1 MKTELKI
8 STLSIICVLSTMIAL
23 PSFGASAVR
32 SLGGAGTYSSASSAA
47 TGGAKP
53 ATGTVGSVRAGSLRA
68 NAPQSTTSS
77 KVSSTRAGAT
87 PRLSI
92 GKYLAGG
99 SVIGGAGSSSGT
111 INPGQSSISDLKK
124 TVDDLVVDVEGLKEE
139 IASLTGEY
147 PTIEFENGVLT
158 IVQDGVSEEINL
170 NDYFASEDSLQA
182 LEDKINEIV
191 IPDLSEYAKK
201 SDLDGLLTSADL
213 SELQSAVDAL
223 ELVDES
229 MDAAIKALQGGMVTA
244 DELNAKVAE
253 LKAVDDGLQ
262 AQIDNLKNSTPS
274 TEGLVNKDYV
284 DGLVGQ
290 LEAADVAL
298 RNAIDAI
305 ENPDVDKAYVDDAI
319 ADLNE
324 AIVALQG
331 ADSAMGQAI
340 TDLQTRL
347 DGVATKDEI
356 KDFVTSSDVETQ
368 IDAAIEG
375 LVTEEQIADFVTTG
389 KLQEEIAKLATKEE
403 IANFVTSDAVSNAIV
418 EATKGLLTAEDVADF
433 VKSGDMANAIENATS
448 GLATKQELAD
458 AKSELQAAIDS
469 INAGQVE
476 LTNYYTK
483 EEANAK
489 FATKDE
495 IENFVTSD
503 QVGAQIDSAVEGLL
517 TSDDLSELQSAVD
530 ALESADESMNAAIAA
545 LQGGM
550 ITADDLNAKVAEL
563 KAVDD
568 GLQTAIDNLQNS
580 IPSTEGLVNKD
591 YVDGLVGQLE
601 AADVAL
607 QNAIDAI
614 EQPDVDKA
622 YVDAAIADLNEAIVA
637 LQGADSTME
646 QAIADLQAGLEDA
659 ATKEEIKDFVKSA
672 EVEAKIQE
680 AVAGLATKEEIA
692 DFVTT
697 GKLQEEIAKLATQD
711 QIKDFITSEYVT
723 NAIAGLQTAED
734 VSQAIENATSG
745 LATKQE
751 LADAKSELQAA
762 IERMDASQVDLTKYY
777 TKEEANAKF
786 ATKDLGNAETAGV
799 TKLYGTTGDSE
810 EGAMTQKAVTD
821 ELNAIS
827 ETLNNFDLDAVLRSV
842 AAQGSY
848 LINFDNAGNVSY
860 TPIEIIGGDFKMLD
874 LTEGAIVPS
883 TTMSLN

>member
-8 STLSIICVLSTMIAL
+8 STLSIICVLSTVIAL

-68 NAPQSTTSS
+68 NAPQSATSS

-124 TVDDLVVDVEGLKEE
+124 TVDDLVIDVEGLKEE

-147 PTIEFENGVLT
+147 PTIEFENGILT

-170 NDYFASEDSLQA
+170 NDYFASEDALQE

-213 SELQSAVDAL
+213 SELQGAVDAL

-229 MDAAIKALQGGMVTA
+229 MDAAIKALQGGMITA
-244 DELNAKVAE
+244 DELNAKVEE
-253 LKAVDDGLQ
+253 LKAVDAGLQ
-262 AQIDNLKNSTPS
+262 TAINELKNSTPS
-274 TEGLVNKDYV
+274 TEGLVDKDYV
-284 DGLVGQ
+284 DGLVGR
-290 LEAADVAL
+290 LEAADVDL
-298 RNAIDAI
+298 RNAIAAI
-305 ENPDVDKAYVDDAI
+305 EQSYVDKAYVDDAI

-340 TDLQTRL
+340 TDLQAGL
-347 DGVATKDEI
+347 EDAATKEEI
-356 KDFVTSSDVETQ
+356 KDFVKSAEV
-368 IDAAIEG
+368 DAKIQEAVAG
-375 LVTEEQIADFVTTG
+375 LATEEQIADFVTNG
-389 KLQEEIAKLATKEE
+389 KLQEEIAKLATKDE
-403 IANFVTSDAVSNAIV
+403 IANFVTSDAVSNAIM
-418 EATKGLLTAEDVADF
+418 EATKDLLTAEDVADF
-433 VKSGDMANAIENATS
+433 VKSGDMANAIES
-448 GLATKQELAD
+448 
-458 AKSELQAAIDS
+458 
-469 INAGQVE
+469 
-476 LTNYYTK
+476 
-483 EEANAK
+483 
-489 FATKDE
+489 
-495 IENFVTSD
+495 
-503 QVGAQIDSAVEGLL
+503 
-517 TSDDLSELQSAVD
+517 
-530 ALESADESMNAAIAA
+530 
-545 LQGGM
+545 
-550 ITADDLNAKVAEL
+550 
-563 KAVDD
+563 
-568 GLQTAIDNLQNS
+568 
-580 IPSTEGLVNKD
+580 
-591 YVDGLVGQLE
+591 
-601 AADVAL
+601 
-607 QNAIDAI
+607 
-614 EQPDVDKA
+614 
-622 YVDAAIADLNEAIVA
+622 
-637 LQGADSTME
+637 
-646 QAIADLQAGLEDA
+646 
-659 ATKEEIKDFVKSA
+659 
-672 EVEAKIQE
+672 
-680 AVAGLATKEEIA
+680 
-692 DFVTT
+692 
-697 GKLQEEIAKLATQD
+697 
-711 QIKDFITSEYVT
+711 
-723 NAIAGLQTAED
+723 
-734 VSQAIENATSG
+734 ATSG

-762 IERMDASQVDLTKYY
+762 IERISASQVDLTKYY

-799 TKLYGTTGDSE
+799 TKLYGTKGESE
-810 EGAMTQKAVTD
+810 DGAMTQKAVTE

-848 LINFDNAGNVSY
+848 LVNFDNAGNVSY
-860 TPIEIIGGDFKMLD
+860 TPISIVDKDLNNSDYYLD
-874 LTEGAIVPS
+874 LTVDAIVPS

>member
-8 STLSIICVLSTMIAL
+8 STLSIICVLSTVIAL

-47 TGGAKP
+47 TAGAKP

-124 TVDDLVVDVEGLKEE
+124 TVDDLVIDVEGLKEE

-147 PTIEFENGVLT
+147 PTIEFENGILT

-170 NDYFASEDSLQA
+170 NDYFASEDALQE

-223 ELVDES
+223 ESADES
-229 MDAAIKALQGGMVTA
+229 MDAAIKALQGGMITA

-262 AQIDNLKNSTPS
+262 TQIDNLKNSTPS
-274 TEGLVNKDYV
+274 TEGLVNKEYV
-284 DGLVGQ
+284 DAIKSN
-290 LEAADVAL
+290 LEAADAAL
-298 RNAIDAI
+298 QNAIDAI
-305 ENPDVDKAYVDDAI
+305 ENPDVDKAYVDAAI
-319 ADLNE
+319 AGLNE
-324 AIVALQG
+324 AIGALRG

-340 TDLQTRL
+340 ADLQAGL
-347 DGVATKDEI
+347 EGAATKEEI
-356 KDFVTSSDVETQ
+356 KDFVKSAEV
-368 IDAAIEG
+368 DAKIQEAVAG
-375 LVTEEQIADFVTTG
+375 LATEEQIADFVTKG
-389 KLQEEIAKLATKEE
+389 QLQEEIAKLATKDE
-403 IANFVTSDAVSNAIV
+403 IANFVTSDAVSNAIA
-418 EATKGLLTAEDVADF
+418 EATKDLLTANDVADF
-433 VKSGDMANAIENATS
+433 VKNGDMANAIENATS

-483 EEANAK
+483 TEAEAK

-517 TSDDLSELQSAVD
+517 TSDDLSELQGAVD
-530 ALESADESMNAAIAA
+530 ALKSADVSMNAAIEA
-545 LQGGM
+545 LQDGM
-550 ITADDLNAKVAEL
+550 ITVDDLNAKVEEL
-563 KAVDD
+563 KAVDA

-580 IPSTEGLVNKD
+580 IPSTEGLVSKEYLD
-591 YVDGLVGQLE
+591 D
-601 AADVAL
+601 
-607 QNAIDAI
+607 
-614 EQPDVDKA
+614 
-622 YVDAAIADLNEAIVA
+622 AIADLDEAIV
-637 LQGADSTME
+637 
-646 QAIADLQAGLEDA
+646 DLQAGLEDA
-659 ATKEEIKDFVKSA
+659 ATKEEIEEFVKSA
-672 EVEAKIQE
+672 EVDAKIQE
-680 AVAGLATKEEIA
+680 AVAGLATKEEIK
-692 DFVTT
+692 DFVTN

-711 QIKDFITSEYVT
+711 QIKDFITSDYVSA
-723 NAIAGLQTAED
+723 AIAGLQTAED
-734 VSQAIENATSG
+734 VSQAIADATSA

-751 LADAKSELQAA
+751 LADAKSELQDA
-762 IERMDASQVDLTKYY
+762 IDSINASQVDLTKYY
-777 TKEEANAKF
+777 TKEEADAKF

-799 TKLYGTTGDSE
+799 TKLYGTKGDSE
-810 EGAMTQKAVTD
+810 EGAMTQKAVT
-821 ELNAIS
+821 EGLNAIS

-848 LINFDNAGNVSY
+848 LVNFDNAGNVSY
-860 TPIEIIGGDFKMLD
+860 TPISIVDKDLNNSDYYLD
-874 LTEGAIVPS
+874 LTVDAIVPS
-883 TTMSLN
+883 TTLSLK